1 MPDDRHPVN
10 DGTHLD
16 PRLKEFIDRVI
27 VPILVK
33 EYLAQSQETE
43 MRKVQMTEQ
52 LNLSSKTSSTR
63 IEAKSKELSSKD
75 LLTAEAAAVLGIKE
89 ANKS

>member
-1 MPDDRHPVN
+1 MPDDQHPMN
-10 DGTHLD
+10 DGPHLD

-43 MRKVQMTEQ
+43 MRKLPMTEQ
-52 LNLSSKTSSTR
+52 LNFSFKR
-63 IEAKSKELSSKD
+63 M
-75 LLTAEAAAVLGIKE
+75 AEAAAVLGIKE
-89 ANKS
+89 ANES